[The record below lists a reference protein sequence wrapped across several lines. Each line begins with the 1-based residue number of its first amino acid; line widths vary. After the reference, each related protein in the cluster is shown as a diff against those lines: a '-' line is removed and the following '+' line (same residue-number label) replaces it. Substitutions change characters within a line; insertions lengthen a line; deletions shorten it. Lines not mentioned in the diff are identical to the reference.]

1 VRSDIPKKTDNHS
14 PSWLYPKNLRYE
26 DRKAFGMLDF
36 EFFGRKPFN
45 VFIKELLKDSYRT
58 LKNCRIG
65 QPHPTVFCKWDPGKA
80 EKRRAVKKAAG
91 TNTKKTEMPT
101 QPKFCL
107 RWINCLCTCC
117 TCSEEAEVVVEQA
130 QSSRSAPGD
139 PHRNRPTNPPPAP
152 TAGTQS
158 RSHSAQLAR
167 SQPSQ
172 ASASKRYGSAAIAQ
186 PPDEL
191 HPALRESPDKNA
203 SNAETSG
210 QLNDVISSAVMEA
223 ILRLRSQEQQ
233 STKSTQARKLVRN
246 RTISKKQSQTLKDAD
261 RRPRSPSSKTVNRSS
276 LHDGANEHKIASD
289 SRSTSSSYHSHSNL
303 SDVSLSPDTNFLTSL
318 DEEHTDMV
326 PPIPPRSN
334 QRHRIIKRPV
344 RRRKPSRPPPSSRK
358 RKMNITNPT
367 VLEKIQEYPSR
378 EHSLFDHNIMEEVE
392 EPVGEDSGSD
402 SEKGDAITRAR
413 TDSPIGERVGSTYP
427 KTRTAPAFYQPSRRR
442 LGDRLPMTEDPNS
455 DGISPKSSRSA
466 VRRIVSRTSN
476 ERAESLRVNV
486 GSRESNH
493 EADAVRWGDE
503 PSHGDEDGICG
514 NADGNKH
521 KGSRE
526 GWKKTWAN
534 GIRVL
539 GRHAVRPSGALRYF
553 GGVE

>member
-1 VRSDIPKKTDNHS
+1 
-14 PSWLYPKNLRYE
+14 
-26 DRKAFGMLDF
+26 MLDF

-45 VFIKELLKDSYRT
+45 VFIEELLKESYRT
-58 LKNCRIG
+58 LKDCRTSR
-65 QPHPTVFCKWDPGKA
+65 PHPTVFCKWDPGKA
-80 EKRRAVKKAAG
+80 EKRRAVKRATS
-91 TNTKKTEMPT
+91 TNTKKTETTT

-107 RWINCLCTCC
+107 KWMTCLCTCC
-117 TCSEEAEVVVEQA
+117 TCTDEAEVVVEQA

-139 PHRNRPTNPPPAP
+139 PHRIWPANPPPAP

-158 RSHSAQLAR
+158 RSHSTQLAT

-172 ASASKRYGSAAIAQ
+172 ASASKRHDSAAITQ

-191 HPALRESPDKNA
+191 HPALRESPDKDA

-210 QLNDVISSAVMEA
+210 QMNDVISSAVMEA
-223 ILRLRSQEQQ
+223 ILRLRLQEQQ
-233 STKSTQARKLVRN
+233 STKSTPAKKLGRN

-261 RRPRSPSSKTVNRSS
+261 RRPRSPSSKTANRSS

-289 SRSTSSSYHSHSNL
+289 SRSTSSSFYSHSNL
-303 SDVSLSPDTNFLTSL
+303 SDVSLSPDTNSLTSL

-334 QRHRIIKRPV
+334 QRPRVSKRPV

-367 VLEKIQEYPSR
+367 TLDKIQEYPSR
-378 EHSLFDHNIMEEVE
+378 EHSLFDHNITEEVE
-392 EPVGEDSGSD
+392 EPVGVDYGSD

-413 TDSPIGERVGSTYP
+413 TDSPIGERVGSTHT
-427 KTRTAPAFYQPSRRR
+427 KTLAAPAFYQPSRRG
-442 LGDRLPMTEDPNS
+442 LSDRLPMTEDPNS
-455 DGISPKSSRSA
+455 DGIAPKSSRSA
-466 VRRIVSRTSN
+466 VRRTASRTSN
-476 ERAESLRVNV
+476 ERAESLWVNM
-486 GSRESNH
+486 GSREWNQ
-493 EADAVRWGDE
+493 EAGAVRWGDE
-503 PSHGDEDGICG
+503 PCHGDEDGICG
-514 NADGNKH
+514 NADGKKH
-521 KGSRE
+521 RRSRE
-526 GWKKTWAN
+526 GWKKTWGN